1 MTPGQRNCVFT
12 NSVFFAHSS
21 YTANSEH
28 PSGANVLLGDG
39 SVSFVSNNIGREVWW
54 ALGSADMR
62 DQSAT
67 L

>member
-1 MTPGQRNCVFT
+1 
-12 NSVFFAHSS
+12 VFFAHSS

-39 SVSFVSNNIGREVWW
+39 SVTFVSNNIGREVWW